1 MILKGVQNRDID
13 QSEWEDIGRQ
23 GEEPVSLS
31 KMEKMVFRKK
41 VVSFPPHFQML
52 FSNVWKQDN
61 FSRENHSN
69 R

>member
-52 FSNVWKQDN
+52 FSNV
-61 FSRENHSN
+61 
-69 R
+69 